1 MAAIDLYNPDTY
13 VLGAPHD
20 EFTRL
25 RREDPVHWQDIP
37 GQAGYWAV
45 LKHADVVHVSRNPNL
60 FCCEAGGV
68 VLEDMDPE
76 RLSRM

>member
-1 MAAIDLYNPDTY
+1 MAVIDLYNPDTY

-37 GQAGYWAV
+37 GQAGYWARG
-45 LKHADVVHVSRNPNL
+45 LAAT
-60 FCCEAGGV
+60 EGAGGEV
-68 VLEDMDPE
+68 SVGWTGESWGHPAVSTTE
-76 RLSRM
+76 K